1 MEVILMENIRK
12 LGKIGDL
19 VEVKNGY
26 GRNFLLKNGKAL
38 RASKENIDLVN
49 KKKDEL
55 NRKNNEI
62 KKEFKEIATLI
73 NNKKIN
79 FNKETKDNGEL
90 FASIKPKE
98 ISTAFLNQLKTTII
112 PSQIEVKQ
120 EINKIGSYK
129 IDINLHSEVSA
140 KVTID
145 VKKIDSI

>member
-26 GRNFLLKNGKAL
+26 GRNFLLKSGKAL
-38 RASKENIDLVN
+38 RASKENIALVN

>member
-26 GRNFLLKNGKAL
+26 GRNFLLKSGKAL

>member
-1 MEVILMENIRK
+1 MENIRK

-26 GRNFLLKNGKAL
+26 GRNFLLKSGKAL
-38 RASKENIDLVN
+38 RASKENIALVN